1 MSEITHKEDE
11 NMANVL
17 VIGASGQIGK
27 QATVKLLDAGHKVV
41 APVRSPDKLSDIQNA
56 NLTVVEQ
63 DLERDFSAHFE
74 GVDVAVFTAGSGG
87 STGADKTLMIDL
99 WAARNAVN
107 YAKAAGTPKF
117 VMVSSIGADDPD
129 AVESAIKPY
138 LVAKHM
144 ADEHLINSG
153 LHHVILRPGTLLNE
167 PGTHLVRTDM
177 PSKRDDAV
185 IPREDVATAIVES
198 VARESNADLITYLFK
213 GDTPISHIF

>member
-1 MSEITHKEDE
+1 
-11 NMANVL
+11 MANVL

-27 QATVKLLDAGHKVV
+27 QATVKLLDAGHKVL
-41 APVRSPDKLSDIQNA
+41 APVRSPEKLSDIQNA

-63 DLERDFSAHFE
+63 DLEKDFSAHFE
-74 GVDVAVFTAGSGG
+74 GIDVAVFTAGSGG
-87 STGADKTLMIDL
+87 NTGADKTLMIDL

-117 VMVSSIGADDPD
+117 VMVSSIGAGDPD
-129 AVESAIKPY
+129 SVESAIKPY

-153 LHHVILRPGTLLNE
+153 LHHIILRPGTLLNE
-167 PGTHLVRTDM
+167 PGNHLVRTDM
-177 PSKRDDAV
+177 PSNKDDAV

-198 VARESNADLITYLFK
+198 VAKEGSENVITHLFK
-213 GDTPISHIF
+213 GETPISQVL

>member
-1 MSEITHKEDE
+1 
-11 NMANVL
+11 MANVL

-27 QATVKLLDAGHKVV
+27 QATVKLLDAGHKVL
-41 APVRSPDKLSDIQNA
+41 APVRSPEKLSDIQNE
-56 NLTVVEQ
+56 NLSVVEQ
-63 DLERDFSAHFE
+63 DLEKDFSAHFE

-87 STGADKTLMIDL
+87 NTGADKTLMIDL

-117 VMVSSIGADDPD
+117 IMVSSIGAGDPD
-129 AVESAIKPY
+129 SVDSAIKPY

-144 ADEHLINSG
+144 ADEHLVNSG
-153 LHHVILRPGTLLNE
+153 LHHIILRPGTLLNE

-177 PSKRDDAV
+177 PSNQDEAV

-198 VARESNADLITYLFK
+198 VARESSENTITYLFK
-213 GDTPISHIF
+213 GDTPISQIL

>member
-1 MSEITHKEDE
+1 
-11 NMANVL
+11 MANVL

-27 QATVKLLDAGHKVV
+27 QAAVKLLDAGHKVL
-41 APVRSPDKLSDIQNA
+41 APVRSPQKLSDIQSS

-63 DLERDFSAHFE
+63 DLEKDFSAHFE

-87 STGADKTLMIDL
+87 NTGADKTLMIDL

-117 VMVSSIGADDPD
+117 VMVSSIGAGDPD
-129 AVESAIKPY
+129 SVESAIKPY

-153 LHHVILRPGTLLNE
+153 LHYIILRPGTLLNE
-167 PGTHLVRTDM
+167 PGNHLVRTDM
-177 PSKRDDAV
+177 PSNKDDAV

-198 VARESNADLITYLFK
+198 VAKEGTENVITHLFK
-213 GDTPISHIF
+213 GETPISQVL

>member
-1 MSEITHKEDE
+1 
-11 NMANVL
+11 MANVL

-27 QATVKLLDAGHKVV
+27 QAAVKLLDAGHKVL
-41 APVRSPDKLSDIQNA
+41 APVRSPQKLSDIQSS

-63 DLERDFSAHFE
+63 DLEKDFSAHFE

-87 STGADKTLMIDL
+87 NTGADKTLMIDL

-117 VMVSSIGADDPD
+117 VMVSSIGAGDPD
-129 AVESAIKPY
+129 SVESAIKPY

-153 LHHVILRPGTLLNE
+153 LHYIILRPGTLLNE
-167 PGTHLVRTDM
+167 PGNHLIRTDM
-177 PSKRDDAV
+177 PSNKDDAV

-198 VARESNADLITYLFK
+198 VAKEGTENVITHLFK
-213 GDTPISHIF
+213 GETPISQVL

>member
-1 MSEITHKEDE
+1 
-11 NMANVL
+11 MANVL

-27 QATVKLLDAGHKVV
+27 QATVKLLDAGHKVL
-41 APVRSPDKLSDIQNA
+41 APVRSPDKLSDIEND

-63 DLERDFSAHFE
+63 NLEDDFSAHFD
-74 GVDVAVFTAGSGG
+74 GADVVVFTAGSGG
-87 STGADKTLMIDL
+87 NTGAEKTIMIDL

-107 YAKAAGTPKF
+107 YAKDAGTPKF
-117 VMVSSIGADDPD
+117 VMVSSIGAGDPD
-129 AVESAIKPY
+129 AVSSEIKPY

-177 PSKRDDAV
+177 PDNKDDAV

-198 VARESNADLITYLFK
+198 VARESSDNFITYLFK
-213 GDTPISHIF
+213 GDTPISQVF

>member
-1 MSEITHKEDE
+1 MGLARLT
-11 NMANVL
+11 
-17 VIGASGQIGK
+17 
-27 QATVKLLDAGHKVV
+27 
-41 APVRSPDKLSDIQNA
+41 SPEKLSDIQNE

-63 DLERDFSAHFE
+63 DLEKDFSAHFD

-87 STGADKTLMIDL
+87 NTGADKTLMIDL

-117 VMVSSIGADDPD
+117 IMVSSIGAGDPD
-129 AVESAIKPY
+129 SVDSAIKPY

-144 ADEHLINSG
+144 ADEHLVNSG
-153 LHHVILRPGTLLNE
+153 LHHIILRPGTLLNE

-177 PSKRDDAV
+177 PSNQDEAV

-198 VARESNADLITYLFK
+198 VARESSENTITYLFK
-213 GDTPISHIF
+213 GDTPISQIL

>member
-1 MSEITHKEDE
+1 
-11 NMANVL
+11 MANVL

-63 DLERDFSAHFE
+63 DLEKDFSAHFE

-153 LHHVILRPGTLLNE
+153 LHHVILRPATLLNE

-177 PSKRDDAV
+177 PSNRDDAV

-198 VARESNADLITYLFK
+198 VAREGNADLITYLFK